1 MRKPK
6 QKIAGPLPRA
16 CQITSLCGQNKTKT
30 KTKNKNKNTNKTQT
44 KATQTQTPKQNR
56 TRQKQK
62 QNKKAKVF
70 NMSFDIFFSS
80 PISFS
85 CTDFEPGPL
94 FLHKI
99 RSVLQLLLESLF
111 LVRKTR
117 TRGVSPGAPGPG
129 HRVLF
134 ESWGYLF

>member
-1 MRKPK
+1 MLS
-6 QKIAGPLPRA
+6 KIRRA
-16 CQITSLCGQNKTKT
+16 FAQGVSDHRHVCSKQNKNKQTKT

-56 TRQKQK
+56 TRQKHK
-62 QNKKAKVF
+62 QDKKAKVF

-117 TRGVSPGAPGPG
+117 TRGVVSRSPRAG
-129 HRVLF
+129 
-134 ESWGYLF
+134 